1 MDEKVKNNF
10 FFDWIMPIA
19 VAVIVVLLVN
29 HFLIFQIEVKSG
41 SMTPTLLKK
50 DRLMSTVIYDYKS
63 IKRGDIITFYSRE
76 YDDLFV
82 KRVVGLP
89 GENVDIDDKGIVYIN
104 GKKLDE
110 SYVKYPSPKEGHF
123 KIPNGK
129 YLMLGDD
136 REISDDARYWKN
148 PYIDKRDIKGKVRIR
163 VFPFDRIGSVQ

>member
-50 DRLMSTVIYDYKS
+50 DRLMATVIYDYKS

-123 KIPNGK
+123 KIPNGN

-148 PYIDKRDIKGKVRIR
+148 PYIDKSDIKGKVRIR